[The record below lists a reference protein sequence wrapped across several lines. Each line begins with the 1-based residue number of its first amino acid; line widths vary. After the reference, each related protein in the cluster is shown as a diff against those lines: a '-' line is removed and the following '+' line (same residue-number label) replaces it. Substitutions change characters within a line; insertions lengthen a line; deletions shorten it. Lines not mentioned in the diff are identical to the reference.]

1 LEFCFENEELQWIC
15 REFLKMAVSNVV
27 FDEAVPRNAGVGIQ
41 KALENVVTLMNIPC
55 GWKSR
60 GRDVD
65 GSSYVI

>member
-1 LEFCFENEELQWIC
+1 
-15 REFLKMAVSNVV
+15 MAVSNVV